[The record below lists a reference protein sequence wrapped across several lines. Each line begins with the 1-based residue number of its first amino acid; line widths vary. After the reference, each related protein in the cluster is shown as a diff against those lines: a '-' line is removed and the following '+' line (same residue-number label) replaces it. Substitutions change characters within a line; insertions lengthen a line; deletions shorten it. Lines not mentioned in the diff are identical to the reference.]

1 MRVLGVFGSLTR
13 NQVEFLEQNLQRKP
27 GERKWGGKWGKFKIR
42 EEIFFFFPIWV
53 LKVNNGMRGRTTRVK
68 FTELTIS
75 TSLR

>member
-1 MRVLGVFGSLTR
+1 LNFWNRTSRGNLGKGNGGESGENLKFGR
-13 NQVEFLEQNLQRKP
+13 R
-27 GERKWGGKWGKFKIR
+27 
-42 EEIFFFFPIWV
+42 FFFFPIWV